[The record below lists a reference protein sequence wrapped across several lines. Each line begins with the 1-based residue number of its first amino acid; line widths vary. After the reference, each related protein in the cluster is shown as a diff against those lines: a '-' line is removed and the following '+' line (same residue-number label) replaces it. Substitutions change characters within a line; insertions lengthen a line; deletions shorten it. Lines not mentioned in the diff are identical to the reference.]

1 MPSQITSVRC
11 KYSIGRKKSRRH
23 LAVWVQPHLSRR
35 CPTCPFTAA
44 TPHLKPSG
52 LASRRLGGHVPHD
65 SASTLIHQ
73 AERGRTAS
81 LIHLPT
87 TQKLSCFHHDGIFL
101 QHPSPGRAQQEK
113 LGTSSDLWGSRPIAW
128 AIALPPPSSPS
139 LALSAWLSL
148 LYLSWGLSL
157 SLLQAGCLQWR
168 LLNNRGADSEGVCG
182 GHSGS
187 FLEPY
192 QKSEVTAQGSG
203 WNFALDDL
211 TRLAGASLGTAGVR
225 PGRKQGPACWLLLLP
240 PHPLSPGPDCRQTPA
255 KRVHRGQRA
264 APSRDA
270 YSRRAQGCVHRGVG
284 NRGSRHD

>member
-73 AERGRTAS
+73 AERDRTAS

-87 TQKLSCFHHDGIFL
+87 TQKFSCFHHDGIFL

-148 LYLSWGLSL
+148 LICPGVYLCLFSRQAVCSGGSSTTEVLTARGCAEDTPGPFLSL
-157 SLLQAGCLQWR
+157 I
-168 LLNNRGADSEGVCG
+168 
-182 GHSGS
+182 
-187 FLEPY
+187 
-192 QKSEVTAQGSG
+192 
-203 WNFALDDL
+203 
-211 TRLAGASLGTAGVR
+211 
-225 PGRKQGPACWLLLLP
+225 RKV
-240 PHPLSPGPDCRQTPA
+240 
-255 KRVHRGQRA
+255 K
-264 APSRDA
+264 
-270 YSRRAQGCVHRGVG
+270 
-284 NRGSRHD
+284 